1 MPTNT
6 ASGMVNLY
14 FQWPDGTYTKVEVK
28 EVNLDNETSELV
40 PSGIWRNAG
49 LSFHLRIRKYSKK
62 TFKKF
67 LMSRGFQRDTAE
79 NICKVVR
86 AAGNSY
92 SEAYVNY
99 IFTLIE
105 EGEEHA
111 DRYC

>member
-6 ASGMVNLY
+6 ASEMVNLY

-28 EVNLDNETSELV
+28 EVNLDNEIPELV

-49 LSFHLRIRKYSKK
+49 LSFHLRIRKYSRK

-79 NICKVVR
+79 NICKLVL

-92 SEAYVNY
+92 SQAYAHY
-99 IFTLIE
+99 IFDLI
-105 EGEEHA
+105 EGEEINA
-111 DRYC
+111 D